1 MVGFV
6 IASRLGERSLNDRL
20 RKRMSFETLS
30 SSRCK
35 MVAAVAY
42 AHNQK
47 NNSLRSENGEY
58 DSPADGRL
66 QLADFGIAKV
76 LSAPSTGQDR
86 EPLATWPRAGN
97 GTPEHQKRRILAG
110 D

>member
-1 MVGFV
+1 
-6 IASRLGERSLNDRL
+6 
-20 RKRMSFETLS
+20 
-30 SSRCK
+30 

-47 NNSLRSENGEY
+47 IIHCDLKTENMILLRMAGCNWPISV
-58 DSPADGRL
+58 SP
-66 QLADFGIAKV
+66 KW

-86 EPLATWPRAGN
+86 EPLATWPRAGH

-110 D
+110 TDHVPHVYGHLPTYPFEWPFKGHASLRRKAHPE